1 MARFLIL
8 WRMNLAAPWP
18 TKASEALEL
27 NEMMWTAID
36 SFMKEGVVE
45 DFGFFP
51 DGISG
56 YAIGKG
62 EATDVFRRVS
72 MFTPYMVGE
81 VHNIIS
87 YEEGKKISREV
98 LTQIAALQK

>member
-18 TKASEALEL
+18 TDASEALEL

-36 SFMKEGVVE
+36 SFIKEGVVE

-72 MFTPYMVGE
+72 MFTPYMLGE
-81 VHNIIS
+81 VHNIIG
-87 YEEGKKISREV
+87 YKEGKKILRET
-98 LTQIAALQK
+98 LTQIAAVQK

>member
-1 MARFLIL
+1 
-8 WRMNLAAPWP
+8 MNPAAPWP

-27 NEMMWTAID
+27 NEMMWVAID
-36 SFMKEGVVE
+36 SFVKEGVIE
-45 DFGFFP
+45 DFGFFA

-81 VHNIIS
+81 VHNIIG
-87 YEEGKKISREV
+87 YEEGKKILRET
-98 LTQIAALQK
+98 LTQIAAVQK

>member
-1 MARFLIL
+1 
-8 WRMNLAAPWP
+8 MNLAGPWP
-18 TKASEALEL
+18 TNASEALEL
-27 NEMMWTAID
+27 NEMMWVAID
-36 SFMKEGVVE
+36 SFIKEGVVE

-72 MFTPYMVGE
+72 MFVPYMVGE

-87 YEEGKKISREV
+87 YEETKKILREV